1 MTGRPA
7 AFSAF
12 ALASTARVADSEI
25 AAIRAEIRVLMDTI
39 VAEATGGSQPDI
51 GWARTEPDARVAF
64 GSTQGWFDT

>member
-7 AFSAF
+7 AFRAF

-39 VAEATGGSQPDI
+39 VAEAVVGSQPDI
-51 GWARTEPDARVAF
+51 GWARTGQDARMAF